1 MLFTTQVKPRITIF
15 IASLALL
22 GLIAIQ
28 YYLVSDLYHLKKN
41 KFDTEYGSAIG
52 DGLEALQFRYNTNGL
67 DTVFYL
73 MEILAFEK
81 IEDYKFAINDSVI
94 LELNSLMKASF
105 DSYLGTFERISPFIQ
120 VYLEEINLD
129 TDFHTGF
136 FFREI
141 ILLDQDREY
150 PVYSDREE
158 AVVGYERSFGN
169 TEAIHAN
176 NFRAEGNYFRIEF
189 DYFID
194 FTHKTQIIYREMAV
208 AFVLSL
214 ISIFIAGFVFM
225 ITIRNMLKQ
234 IRLSE
239 MKTDFINNMTHEL
252 KTPLTTISVA
262 SSTLV
267 NIDKNPDKEKIVSL
281 SEMIK
286 QQNKQLGKL
295 IDQILDINLWEKD
308 QITLKRAEVE
318 MKPLIKS
325 RLDAFRLEHSD
336 KKFTLID
343 HIKLDGIKMF
353 VDEFQFTIALH
364 NLLSNALKYGGDP
377 AAIELESGIETDHI
391 FIKVKD
397 NGRGICYEEQSQIF
411 SKFYR
416 GKDVANRKGLGLG
429 LFYVREIVEL
439 HGGKVEVFSKLGKGS
454 SFVIR
459 LPLTNN
465 K

>member
-1 MLFTTQVKPRITIF
+1 MKPRITIF

-28 YYLVSDLYHLKKN
+28 YYLVSDLYRLKKN
-41 KFDTEYGSAIG
+41 KFDTEYGAAIG
-52 DGLEALQFRYNTNGL
+52 DGLEALQFRYNSNGL

-73 MEILAFEK
+73 MDILAFDM
-81 IEDYKFAINDSVI
+81 IEDYEFAYDDSTI
-94 LELNSLMKASF
+94 LEMNNFVKVSF
-105 DSYLGTFERISPFIQ
+105 QTQLETFERISPFLL
-120 VYLEEINLD
+120 VYLEEVNLD
-129 TDFHTGF
+129 TDFHTEF

-141 ILLDQDREY
+141 LLLDQDREY
-150 PVYSDREE
+150 LVLTAGETAKIE
-158 AVVGYERSFGN
+158 NERSFGN

-176 NFRAEGNYFRIEF
+176 NFRVEGNYFRLEF
-189 DYFID
+189 DYYVD
-194 FTHKTQIIYREMAV
+194 FTHKTRIIYREMAG
-208 AFVLSL
+208 AFILSL
-214 ISIFIAGFVFM
+214 ISILIAGIVFM

-239 MKTDFINNMTHEL
+239 MKTDFINNMAHEL

-267 NIDKNPDKEKIVSL
+267 STDQNPDKKKIVGL
-281 SEMIK
+281 SEMIR

-308 QITLKRAEVE
+308 QITLKRTEVE

-336 KKFTLID
+336 KIFTLKD
-343 HIKLDGIKMF
+343 HIDLDGTRMF
-353 VDEFQFTIALH
+353 IDEFQFIIALH

-377 AAIELESGIETDHI
+377 PDIELEAGIETDHI
-391 FIKVKD
+391 FVKVKD
-397 NGRGICYEEQSQIF
+397 NGRGISYEEQSQVF

-429 LFYVREIVEL
+429 LFYVREIIEL
-439 HGGKVEVFSKLGKGS
+439 HGGKVEVFSKLGQGS
-454 SFVIR
+454 CFVIR
-459 LPLTNN
+459 MPLAGM

>member
-1 MLFTTQVKPRITIF
+1 MKPGITIF
-15 IASLALL
+15 IASLALF

-28 YYLVSDLYHLKKN
+28 YYLVSDLYHLKRN
-41 KFDTEYGSAIG
+41 KFDTEYGTAIG
-52 DGLEALQFRYNTNGL
+52 DGLEALQLRYNTNGF

-73 MEILAFEK
+73 MDILAYEK
-81 IEDYKFAINDSVI
+81 IEDYEFAFNDSVVY
-94 LELNSLMKASF
+94 ELNGFVKESF
-105 DSYLGTFERISPFIQ
+105 KSYLETFERVSPFLL
-120 VYLEEINLD
+120 VYLEEVHLD
-129 TDFHTGF
+129 TDFHIGF

-141 ILLDQDREY
+141 QLLDQDREY
-150 PVYSDREE
+150 LVFTDGEIAGTGNE
-158 AVVGYERSFGN
+158 TSFGN

-176 NFRAEGNYFRIEF
+176 NFRIEGNYFRVEF
-189 DYFID
+189 DYYID
-194 FTHKTQIIYREMAV
+194 FTHKTRIIYREMAG
-208 AFVLSL
+208 AFILSL
-214 ISIFIAGFVFM
+214 ISILIAGFVFM

-234 IRLSE
+234 IRLSA
-239 MKTDFINNMTHEL
+239 MKTDFINNMAHEL

-267 NIDKNPDKEKIVSL
+267 NTDKNPDKEKIVSL
-281 SEMIK
+281 SEMIR

-308 QITLKRAEVE
+308 QITLKLAEVE

-336 KKFTLID
+336 EAFTLRD
-343 HIKLDGIKMF
+343 HINLDGIKMLI
-353 VDEFQFTIALH
+353 DEFQLTIALH

-377 AAIELESGIETDHI
+377 AEIELESGIETDHI
-391 FIKVKD
+391 FVKLKD
-397 NGRGICYEEQSQIF
+397 NGRGISYDEQSLVF

-439 HGGKVEVFSKLGKGS
+439 HGGKVEVFSKLGQGS

-459 LPLTNN
+459 LPLANNN
-465 K
+465 KL